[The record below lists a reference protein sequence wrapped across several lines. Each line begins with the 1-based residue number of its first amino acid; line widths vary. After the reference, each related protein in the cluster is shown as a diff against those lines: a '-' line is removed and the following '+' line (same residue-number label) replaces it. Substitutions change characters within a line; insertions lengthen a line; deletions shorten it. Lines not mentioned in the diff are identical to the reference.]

1 MGLDNDIRGWVMSC
15 VSGIACVLGSSIICV
30 DVIAR
35 NCFGLK
41 NFKISDSNVFLSAS
55 LSLSAGVLLFSSL
68 YSVLPTSKDYFVK
81 AGLSSSAAASALI
94 GLFLAGMVIIQ
105 LVSSFIH
112 RHIPSRVVDCM
123 HTHEHFLKGPGA
135 ANGST
140 EETQY
145 HHSEPNPTLK
155 PLTTVPTE
163 HSSLLPSNARS
174 EVPSTHRTSVQNSK
188 LPVVSRIKCKLSS
201 LVPGNKPFCDQ
212 DGTCY
217 GISHVCGEECAKII
231 TQRHPK
237 EVASRECI
245 TISPQTL
252 EAGCGASNHQLP
264 SRSASGIH
272 QSRPVSRDGDTS
284 LGIRQVRGHVDDR
297 ALLSSHSLDSFTHHH
312 HVPQNAFLAIGVQTS
327 LAIALHKLPEGFIT
341 YATNHANPTLGF
353 SIFMALF
360 IHNITEGFAMTLPLY
375 LALHSKLKAMLWSSL
390 LGGVSQP
397 AGAGLAALWIWSAG
411 KADNGGGISAASGA
425 NPNNIS
431 WAVYG
436 GMFAATAGVMTSVA
450 LQLFSEGLVLSHNRS
465 LCVGFAFLGMGI
477 LGFSY
482 ALTG

>member
-112 RHIPSRVVDCM
+112 RHIPSRVVDW
-123 HTHEHFLKGPGA
+123 PGA

-217 GISHVCGEECAKII
+217 GISH
-231 TQRHPK
+231 
-237 EVASRECI
+237 
-245 TISPQTL
+245 
-252 EAGCGASNHQLP
+252 
-264 SRSASGIH
+264 
-272 QSRPVSRDGDTS
+272 
-284 LGIRQVRGHVDDR
+284 VRGHVDDR